1 MNLLVTGGAGFI
13 GSHLCEALVARG
25 DRVVALDNFDPFYD
39 RSTKEANLAGLRGN
53 SAFTLV
59 EGDIRS
65 ASDLDRAFTAGEK
78 PEVVVHLAAL
88 AGVQPSIREPTR
100 YQDVNAGGTAAVL
113 EALRRHQ
120 VQKLVFGS
128 SSSVY
133 GNNQKVPFC
142 EDDPVDFPISPYAAT
157 KKAGELQAHAYHHL
171 FDMDVFALRYFTVY
185 GPRQRPD
192 LAIHK
197 FTRILSAGGAIPV
210 FGDGTTRR
218 DYTYIDDIIQG
229 TLAAIDRVRGFR
241 IYNLGESETTELRQL
256 IRLIGEA
263 LGVEPQLDCQPLQPG
278 DVEQTYADIS
288 RARAELGYA
297 PQTKIP
303 DGIPKFVAWFR
314 EFKQPPATGAKPT
327 RKEKPKQ

>member
-13 GSHLCEALVARG
+13 GSHLCKALIARG
-25 DRVVALDNFDPFYD
+25 DRVAALDNFDPFYD
-39 RSTKEANLAGLRGN
+39 RSTKEDNLAGLRGN

-65 ASDLDRAFTAGEK
+65 AADLDRAFTARGK

-88 AGVQPSIREPTR
+88 AGVRPSIQEPAR
-100 YQDVNAGGTAAVL
+100 YQDVNVGGATAVL
-113 EALRRHQ
+113 EALRRHH
-120 VQKLVFGS
+120 VKKLVFGS

-133 GNNQKVPFC
+133 GNNKKAPFA
-142 EDDPVDFPISPYAAT
+142 EDDPVDQPISPYAAT
-157 KKAGELQAHAYHHL
+157 KRAGELQAHAYHHL
-171 FDMDVFALRYFTVY
+171 FGLDVFILRYFTVY

-197 FTRILSAGGAIPV
+197 FTRILDTGGAIPV

-263 LGVEPQLDCQPLQPG
+263 LGVEPKLDRQPLQPG
-278 DVEQTYADIS
+278 DVEQTYANIS
-288 RARAELGYA
+288 RASAELGYA
-297 PQTKIP
+297 PQTKISA
-303 DGIPKFVAWFR
+303 GIPKFVAWFKR
-314 EFKQPPATGAKPT
+314 P
-327 RKEKPKQ
+327 